1 MIVSGLPGGLDDK
14 ESPCHAGDA
23 GLIPG
28 LGRSPG
34 EREWQPTPVFLP
46 GEFHGQRSLAGYS
59 PWSPRELDTIERL
72 TLSDVLGI
80 IIALTSYYSAFPE
93 AIIIIFVSGLL
104 FNLNSE

>member
-1 MIVSGLPGGLDDK
+1 MIVSGLPGGSDDK

-23 GLIPG
+23 DSIPG

-59 PWSPRELDTIERL
+59 PWSPRELDTTERL
-72 TLSDVLGI
+72 ILSDVLGI
-80 IIALTSYYSAFPE
+80 IIALKSYYSAFPE
-93 AIIIIFVSGLL
+93 TIIIIFVS
-104 FNLNSE
+104 